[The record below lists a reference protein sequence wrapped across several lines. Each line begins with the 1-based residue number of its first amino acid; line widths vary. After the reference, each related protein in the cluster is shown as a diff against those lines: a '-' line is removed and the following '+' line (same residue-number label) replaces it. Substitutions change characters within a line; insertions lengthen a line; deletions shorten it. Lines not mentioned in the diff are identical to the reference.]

1 MSLIPPTPGVRLAQ
15 GAMTLSQIDRVKL
28 LCHALATDE
37 QFLWLDLLCEV
48 GVLSHAQAW
57 EIIGLDI
64 APPTSRLLRDEEGD
78 DDGE

>member
-1 MSLIPPTPGVRLAQ
+1 MIPPTTRTPPAQ

-28 LCHALATDE
+28 LCQALATDE

-48 GVLSHAQAW
+48 GALSHAQAW

-78 DDGE
+78 EDGE